1 MSTCVHYDTLYE
13 EMDLLTLL
21 SYEEDILLL
30 VAGYL
35 DTKSLLALEISS
47 SHFRELLQESK
58 VWRVAFDKLAL
69 ATQPGYN
76 WRRRLTGRSVNNKK
90 EETESE
96 QNVGDDE
103 ECVTN
108 YKKMLLRLEKLND
121 RWIDG
126 PTRKKILEFKDP
138 VVDVA
143 IDEGSI
149 VIGLKT
155 GKIVIA
161 DHNTLEIER
170 TVETKLVRIQKLAV
184 FQDFIYVGDLRND
197 RYKF

>member
-1 MSTCVHYDTLYE
+1 M
-13 EMDLLTLL
+13 
-21 SYEEDILLL
+21 
-30 VAGYL
+30 
-35 DTKSLLALEISS
+35 
-47 SHFRELLQESK
+47 
-58 VWRVAFDKLAL
+58 AFDKLVL
-69 ATQPGYN
+69 ATQPGYD
-76 WRRRLTGRSVNNKK
+76 WRRRVTGRSVNNKK
-90 EETESE
+90 EETD
-96 QNVGDDE
+96 VADDQ

-126 PTRKKILEFKDP
+126 PTRKTILEFKDP

-155 GKIVIA
+155 GNIVIA

-197 RYKF
+197 RYQY